1 MVATVAA
8 LCVSTASAQDSK
20 TVLTGADFLTACSR
34 SDPQWIGFC
43 NGYVQAVFDGIAK
56 PWEEVCAPVGLTR
69 SEIVEV
75 VMKYLTDTPSLLNLN
90 AASVVYDALVKTYP
104 CR

>member
-1 MVATVAA
+1 
-8 LCVSTASAQDSK
+8 
-20 TVLTGADFLTACSR
+20 
-34 SDPQWIGFC
+34 
-43 NGYVQAVFDGIAK
+43 VFDGIAK